1 MQEHTSIAES
11 MQEHT
16 SIAKSGQEHTSIA
29 KSMQEH
35 TSIAK
40 SGQEHTSIAISIDD
54 PFVQL
59 SCQSYQRQCASV
71 FPYYY
76 SQISIPWYICNHSPS
91 SHLPTCH
98 ISGTH
103 SQLFILLHSS
113 SFRPSSL
120 ARVTSQKS
128 QTQFNILNFPLHF
141 ISSFPGHLLSQ
152 GYIKEVTHITPCSL
166 SCSSPFYSKVTYAI
180 FLGQG
185 YISKVIYHSG
195 VLNSICI

>member
-1 MQEHTSIAES
+1 MQEHTSIAKS

-54 PFVQL
+54 PFVQP

-76 SQISIPWYICNHSPS
+76 SQIFHSLIYLQPFAIFPSPHLPHLRYTFSIVHSPS
-91 SHLPTCH
+91 FSLLSGHHLWPGLHHKSHRHNSTF
-98 ISGTH
+98 SNF
-103 SQLFILLHSS
+103 LF
-113 SFRPSSL
+113 
-120 ARVTSQKS
+120 TS
-128 QTQFNILNFPLHF
+128 FPLF
-141 ISSFPGHLLSQ
+141 QATF
-152 GYIKEVTHITPCSL
+152 
-166 SCSSPFYSKVTYAI
+166 
-180 FLGQG
+180 
-185 YISKVIYHSG
+185 
-195 VLNSICI
+195 

>member
-1 MQEHTSIAES
+1 

-40 SGQEHTSIAISIDD
+40 SGQSTCQIRAINM
-54 PFVQL
+54 PNQH
-59 SCQSYQRQCASV
+59 QCASV

-76 SQISIPWYICNHSPS
+76 SQTSIPWYICNHSPS

-103 SQLFILLHSS
+103 SQLFILLH
-113 SFRPSSL
+113 FL
-120 ARVTSQKS
+120 FFQA
-128 QTQFNILNFPLHF
+128 ILF
-141 ISSFPGHLLSQ
+141 
-152 GYIKEVTHITPCSL
+152 
-166 SCSSPFYSKVTYAI
+166 
-180 FLGQG
+180 GQG
-185 YISKVIYHSG
+185 YITKVADTIQHSQLSSSLHFPFSRLPSKPGLHQESHSYNSSFSQLFFPFLFQFHLCHLFRPRLHLESHLPFG
-195 VLNSICI
+195 SSQLNLYLTWIILCLSNLEILL